1 MNERG
6 CDLVNVVAFVPIKLN
21 NQRLPGKNLLPLGGK
36 PLCDHVFEALL
47 AAGGIDRVIA
57 YCSDPALAE
66 HLPNGVELLLRDP
79 CLDGNFVKGLEIYR
93 AFAKDVR
100 ADVYVLAHA
109 TSPFVRPETIRRGVD
124 AVVSGGHDSAFA
136 AERVQTFAWYKGMPI
151 NYSPEDI
158 PRTQDMEPVW
168 VETSAFYVFRREVL
182 VEHGR
187 RIGFDPE
194 IVEVSGMEAVDID
207 EPVDYEM
214 AKRMIGEIDG

>member
-1 MNERG
+1 MNVKG
-6 CDLVNVVAFVPIKLN
+6 SGLMSVAAFVPIKLN
-21 NQRLPGKNLLPLGGK
+21 NQRLPGKNLLPLNGK
-36 PLCDHVFEALL
+36 PLCAHIFEALL
-47 AAGGIDRVIA
+47 NAGGIDRVVA
-57 YCSDPALAE
+57 YCSDPALADY
-66 HLPNGVELLLRDP
+66 LPEGVDLLLRDS
-79 CLDGNFVKGLEIYR
+79 CLDGNLVKGLEIYR
-93 AFAKDVR
+93 AFVEDVY

-124 AVVSGGHDSAFA
+124 AVVTGGHDSAFA
-136 AERVQTFAWYKGMPI
+136 AERVQTFAWYKGKPV
-151 NYSPEDI
+151 NYSPEDV

-187 RIGFDPE
+187 RIGYSPE

-207 EPVDYEM
+207 EPADYEM